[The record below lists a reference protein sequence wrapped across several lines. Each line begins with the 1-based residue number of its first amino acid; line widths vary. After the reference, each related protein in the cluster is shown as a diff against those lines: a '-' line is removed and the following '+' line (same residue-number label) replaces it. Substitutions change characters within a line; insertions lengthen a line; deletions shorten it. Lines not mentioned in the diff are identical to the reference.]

1 MKKFLGMMIT
11 FECLFFI
18 DVTISMVDVPIGK
31 SCMPL
36 KREEKNVFAH
46 FLRKIKINSVLFW
59 HFPCILVLLLVKCT
73 LFLNR
78 HEVRT

>member
-11 FECLFFI
+11 FEHLFLFHVI
-18 DVTISMVDVPIGK
+18 VSMVDMPLGK
-31 SCMPL
+31 SCTPL
-36 KREEKNVFAH
+36 KREKNVFAH
-46 FLRKIKINSVLFW
+46 FLRKSKINSVLFW

-73 LFLNR
+73 LFLNT

>member
-36 KREEKNVFAH
+36 KREEKR
-46 FLRKIKINSVLFW
+46 RK
-59 HFPCILVLLLVKCT
+59 CICT
-73 LFLNR
+73 FFEENQN
-78 HEVRT
+78 